1 MGYIE
6 RLADA
11 ALMAD
16 ETELRRDA
24 NRAREAEAL
33 LGNPLLMEAFDTLA
47 AQYVAAWLV
56 TQTSDSVQREK
67 LYFAARTLP
76 AVKKNLETI
85 LMNGSIAAKQLANLE
100 EDAKRN
106 KR

>member
-1 MGYIE
+1 
-6 RLADA
+6 
-11 ALMAD
+11 MAD

-24 NRAREAEAL
+24 DRARRAQAL
-33 LGNPLLMEAFDTLA
+33 LSDELLTEAFDTLNT
-47 AQYVAAWLV
+47 QYMAAWLV
-56 TQTSDSVQREK
+56 TATGDSVQREK

-76 AVKKNLETI
+76 AVRKNLETV

-100 EDAKRN
+100 DDAKRN

>member
-1 MGYIE
+1 
-6 RLADA
+6 
-11 ALMAD
+11 MAN

-24 NRAREAEAL
+24 DRARRAEAL
-33 LGNPLLMEAFDTLA
+33 LADPLLTEAFDALN
-47 AQYVAAWLV
+47 AQYMAAWLM
-56 TQTSDSVQREK
+56 TPAGDQNQREK

-76 AVKKNLETI
+76 AVRKNLETI

-100 EDAKRN
+100 EDAKRG